1 MRAYLLRFCHEASVM
16 LVGEEGGFVEGGG
29 RKSLVVVVGRRVIQ
43 IPFLSDV
50 RLTLLFPI

>member
-1 MRAYLLRFCHEASVM
+1 MM